1 MRRFQRFRVSIGQY
15 EHISNDGITWTR
27 QLREVPARHMPIV
40 QGDVD
45 LTQLPA
51 RPHEA
56 CWDFITLHARGF
68 GVAVDHEK
76 IDSTKSVASIFVTTD
91 GGQHWTK
98 RDAQPRLPLLRSLS
112 WPVEQFAS
120 LALPSVGVMVLAW
133 EDPWIYDGAKSH
145 IICSRNCGESWEY
158 HSLGYT
164 NPYLRVDYSGR
175 LLALNDGFYMESLDG
190 GHSWNKSDFEVEWPE
205 GYEEKRVALIR
216 SLTFT
221 EADVGYGLIVHW
233 PLHSIL
239 YVPSAVG
246 LVTTTDNGMRW
257 KHLHVFDGPN
267 VGDINER
274 HVLELHVT
282 K

>member
-175 LLALNDGFYMESLDG
+175 LLALNDGFYMESVDG
-190 GHSWNKSDFEVEWPE
+190 GHSWNKSDFEIEWPE